1 MKVILASAGTGK
13 THALLEIFKERVQKG
28 LPPYR
33 VALVTFS
40 RRAAE
45 ELLVRVEEEG
55 LPMPFVGT
63 IHSFL
68 CTLLT
73 LAAPLT
79 GRPVPEPVDEFEA
92 ELVFSEEAKSLLLE
106 KGQELDPGRA
116 QGAYLGHAQG
126 AYLGHAQGAY
136 LEDLLHLFRKRAY
149 AWPLSP
155 KDGEVQDLLSLFH
168 SALERYRQ
176 RMGRRMGPAD
186 LELEALK
193 ILRNRKVAECLSRRF
208 PLILVDEF
216 QDTSPI
222 QAKLFRALEV
232 ASPSGEHQEAGSEVV
247 AVGDSKQSVYAFR
260 NADVEAFRQAVREGE
275 VLKKLDVTYRHPEAL
290 AAFLNELT
298 GHLFQKEGPD
308 REHFPVRTEKEGGRV
323 EVLWVT
329 GETDPDAD
337 LDDLRAEEAR
347 RLVKRLREIQNEDGI
362 PFSHMAVLF
371 RSRTSLPYLEE
382 AFQRE
387 KVPYVLVKGRG
398 FFQRPEVRAVYRAL
412 SYAAKGEGLFP
423 LLIGP
428 YFGLSAKEAKEVL
441 EGKGELPELQDL
453 LNLAQLPPLE
463 ALKRVVKTPA
473 FRKRLDGRARQN
485 LDALLVQAGAR
496 NFHSLEALLLWLAR
510 GVEDPEAG
518 EVPEGGEGVQ
528 LMTIHAAKGLEF
540 PLVALFDVSR
550 GEPLERP
557 RLYVGRSGQVA
568 RQDRALEEEE
578 QKKREDEAKRL
589 LYVALSR
596 AKEVL
601 LISGSH
607 RKELSP
613 WGKVLDK
620 LGYGPYRQK
629 AKSISYAPGQKKA
642 PSSRKPTPSLGHAQ
656 GAYLGHAQ
664 GAYLEEAPYTGQV
677 FAPPKRPLLQAP
689 SRALAEPDSPA
700 ASLGEHREV
709 PAWPRAVGIL
719 THWAIAQGL
728 HPDSPGTR
736 DALLSQEVALLFKEE
751 EREILWEEVLGLL
764 RAYHEL
770 MEGGAIPPLDQRDED
785 HAELPL
791 LLQEGETTWVGVADR
806 VYRVGEVWYL
816 EDYKTDQEPS
826 EERLGHAQRA
836 YLAEYRF
843 QLEVYRKA
851 LEGAW
856 GIKPRVRLVFL
867 RSGEVVEFEPD
878 GAV

>member
-13 THALLEIFKERVQKG
+13 THALLEIFRERVQKG

-45 ELLVRVEEEG
+45 ELLVRVGEEG
-55 LPMPFVGT
+55 LPLPFVGT
-63 IHSFL
+63 IHSL
-68 CTLLT
+68 LRTLLT
-73 LAAPLT
+73 LAAPWT

-92 ELVFSEEAKSLLLE
+92 ELVFSEEVKSLLLE
-106 KGQELDPGRA
+106 EGQELDP
-116 QGAYLGHAQG
+116 
-126 AYLGHAQGAY
+126 
-136 LEDLLHLFRKRAY
+136 EDLLHLFRKRAY
-149 AWPLSP
+149 AWPLFP
-155 KDGEVQDLLSLFH
+155 KEKDREAQDLLSLFR
-168 SALERYRQ
+168 SALKRYRQ

-186 LELEALK
+186 LELEALE
-193 ILRNRKVAECLSRRF
+193 LLQDREVAKRLSGRF

-222 QAKLFRALEV
+222 QARLFRALE
-232 ASPSGEHQEAGSEVV
+232 EAGSEVV
-247 AVGDSKQSVYAFR
+247 AVGDSKQSIYAFR

-275 VLKKLDVTYRHPEAL
+275 VLKRLDVTYRHPEAL

-298 GHLFQKEGPD
+298 GHLFPG
-308 REHFPVRTEKEGGRV
+308 EHFPVRAKEEGGQV
-323 EVLWVT
+323 EVFWVV
-329 GETDPDAD
+329 GEAD

-347 RLVKRLREIQNEDGI
+347 LLAERLLRAHAEGI

-371 RSRTSLPYLEE
+371 RSRTSLPHLEE

-387 KVPYVLVKGRG
+387 GVPYVLVRGRG

-412 SYAAKGEGLFP
+412 SYAAKGASLGGGLFP

-441 EGKGELPELQDL
+441 EGKRELPELQDL
-453 LNLAQLPPLE
+453 LKLAQLPPLE

-473 FRKRLDGRARQN
+473 FRERLDGRARQN
-485 LDALLVQAGAR
+485 LDALLALAGAR
-496 NFHSLEALLLWLAR
+496 SFQSLEALLLWLAR

-528 LMTIHAAKGLEF
+528 LMTVHAAKGLEF
-540 PLVALFDVSR
+540 PLVALFDLSR
-550 GEPLERP
+550 REHLERP

-568 RQDRALEEEE
+568 RRDRTLEKEERRR
-578 QKKREDEAKRL
+578 QEDEAKRL

-613 WGKVLDK
+613 WGKVLAA
-620 LGYGPYRQK
+620 LGYGPDGQK
-629 AKSISYAPGQKKA
+629 AKSISYAPGPQKA
-642 PSSRKPTPSLGHAQ
+642 PSSRKPTPS
-656 GAYLGHAQ
+656 
-664 GAYLEEAPYTGQV
+664 LEEAPYTGQV
-677 FAPPKRPLLQAP
+677 FAPPERPLLQAP
-689 SRALAEPDSPA
+689 SRALAEPASPEEWPPLE
-700 ASLGEHREV
+700 ASEV

-728 HPDSPGTR
+728 HPTSPEAR
-736 DALLSQEVALLFKEE
+736 FALLSQEVALLFRKE
-751 EREILWEEVLGLL
+751 EREALLEEVLGLL
-764 RAYHEL
+764 QVYYEL
-770 MEGGAIPPLDQRDED
+770 MEKGAIPPLDRREED

-816 EDYKTDQEPS
+816 EDYKTDQEPPRGGL
-826 EERLGHAQRA
+826 EGYRL
-836 YLAEYRF
+836 

-856 GIKPRVRLVFL
+856 GIRPRVRLVFL
-867 RSGEVVEFEPD
+867 RSREVVEFPP
-878 GAV
+878 GV